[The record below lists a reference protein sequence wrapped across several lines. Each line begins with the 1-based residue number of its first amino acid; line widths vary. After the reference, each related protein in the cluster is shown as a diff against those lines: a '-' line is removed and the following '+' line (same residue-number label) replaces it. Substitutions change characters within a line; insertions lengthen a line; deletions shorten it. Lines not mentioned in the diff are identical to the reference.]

1 MSALASSARGK
12 KDKFDYKDFL
22 DDLERKKKGEDKNFV
37 QRSLMRTKPVQDII
51 PEEAEELR
59 MQLEDIADKI
69 DVLDLELKN
78 R

>member
-37 QRSLMRTKPVQDII
+37 QRSLMRTI